1 MSFLSEF
8 KEFAVKGNVVD
19 MAVGIIIGGAFG
31 KVVSSLVNDM
41 IMPAVGYAVGGVD
54 FTDLGYILKDKT
66 EEAEAVM
73 IKYGSFIQ
81 SIIDFL
87 IIAMAIFVAIKV
99 MNNLQR
105 KKEEEA
111 KEEAPAGPSDNDL
124 LVEIRDLLKKQ

>member
-99 MNNLQR
+99 MNKLQR

-124 LVEIRDLLKKQ
+124 LVEIRDLLKK